1 MLPEPTAVTL
11 KVIETLET
19 LGIPYLIGGSFASA
33 IHGVARMTADT
44 DLVANM
50 RLDQVD
56 PFVRALKGAFYLDA
70 EAMRE
75 AVRDRG
81 SFNLI
86 HLETMFK
93 VDVFIMKQRPYDRAQ
108 FDRRERRVIAFDP
121 ERFAFIATAEDNI
134 LAKLEW
140 YRLGNEVSER
150 QWSDVQNVIKTQV
163 GRLDL
168 AYLRQWASAIGVA
181 DLLERALK
189 EASSKPV

>member
-11 KVIETLET
+11 KVIETLEA
-19 LGIPYLIGGSFASA
+19 LSIPYLIGGSFASA

-44 DLVANM
+44 DLVADI

-56 PFVRALKGAFYLDA
+56 PLARALQGAFYLDA
-70 EAMRE
+70 EMMRE
-75 AVRDRG
+75 AVRHRR

-86 HLETMFK
+86 HLDTMFK
-93 VDVFIMKQRPYDRAQ
+93 VDVFIVKERPYDRAQ
-108 FDRRERRVIAFDP
+108 FDRRERRVIAVEP
-121 ERFAFIATAEDNI
+121 ERLAFIATAEDNI

-150 QWSDVQNVIKTQV
+150 QWSDVQNVIKTQA

-189 EASSKPV
+189 EASSRPV